1 MFSSHQTTNHMP
13 LSSHP
18 PPYTHKLAPMV
29 FDRCVPGQRVVASR
43 VLGCTNGPRR
53 EAGEPVHVISNEH
66 VRMRGMDEGR
76 VGERT
81 ETVSMMPCRP
91 LTVPDM
97 KPTVVILILILIV
110 FLKSFMVMHGSSQG
124 NCREEE

>member
-1 MFSSHQTTNHMP
+1 M
-13 LSSHP
+13 
-18 PPYTHKLAPMV
+18 
-29 FDRCVPGQRVVASR
+29 
-43 VLGCTNGPRR
+43 LGCTNGPRR

-81 ETVSMMPCRP
+81 ETVSMMPCQP

-97 KPTVVILILILIV
+97 KPTVVILILILILIV
-110 FLKSFMVMHGSSQG
+110 FLIKSFMVMHGSSQVR

>member
-1 MFSSHQTTNHMP
+1 
-13 LSSHP
+13 
-18 PPYTHKLAPMV
+18 
-29 FDRCVPGQRVVASR
+29 
-43 VLGCTNGPRR
+43 
-53 EAGEPVHVISNEH
+53 
-66 VRMRGMDEGR
+66 MDEGR

-110 FLKSFMVMHGSSQG
+110 FLRSFMVMHGSSQG